1 MFRRIGTTVVR
12 HPVWTIVAWLIA
24 AVAIVATAPSLP
36 SNSDESSFLPKSY
49 ESIKAADL
57 QQKAF
62 PSAFTPSAI
71 ALYQRTDGGKL
82 TAADKQDVARI
93 TTELGNKH
101 IDQVQKVVPGQPS
114 KDGRYDLTLV
124 QMDSKNAGQP
134 KQADAAKV
142 LRDDVKELARG
153 THLDVKLGGS
163 AAQALDQQDSSKRGQ
178 ALIGIGTFVI
188 ILVTLLIIFR
198 APILAFLPL
207 VLIGLVSAIA
217 NGLIA
222 YATKLFDLQANS
234 SISSI
239 LIVVLFGVGTDYFL
253 FLMFRYR
260 ERLRA
265 GDEPKE
271 AMINAVGR
279 VGEAIASAAGA
290 VIIAFL
296 ALVLSTLGFLK
307 QMGPALAIAVAATL
321 VAGLTLI
328 PAVVSLIGPKV
339 FWPSKSWQKEPEN
352 ARFAALGRSV
362 QRRPALTAGASGLVL
377 IALSLGIFGYNA
389 TFDLA
394 SGSMPKT
401 KESMVVQD
409 QMQKAYSAGAA
420 APTDVYLSSTDG
432 KPLDKAAFDA
442 YASKLGTVDG
452 VASARMTQVN
462 QDGSTADFTVTL
474 KYEASTDKAIDTVGR
489 VRDVAHADAPDGTT
503 AVVGGMSSIYKDID
517 AAVNHDY
524 KTVFPVAAVLIMVI
538 LGLLL
543 RSVVAP
549 WYLMAS
555 VGLGFGATLGATV
568 WIFQKGQGHSG
579 LMFMLPVIMYLF
591 VVAIGTDYNILM
603 IARLREEAREGR
615 EPREAAGM
623 ALRHAG
629 PTVAAAGFILA
640 ATFATMMLAGNSL
653 LTEMGFAVSFGI
665 AVAAFVMAMF
675 FTPSLTALIGH
686 AAWWP
691 GHGDRAEAAPAGAAA
706 GVGGSV
712 SAPGGERDSV
722 AHHAAGRGN

>member
-1 MFRRIGTTVVR
+1 MFRSIGNTVVR

-49 ESIKAADL
+49 ESIKAAEL
-57 QQKAF
+57 QERAF

-82 TAADKQDVARI
+82 TADDRKDVGRI
-93 TTELGNKH
+93 TTELGKKH

-114 KDGRYDLTLV
+114 KDGKYTMTLV
-124 QMDSKNAGQP
+124 QMDSKKAGQP
-134 KQADAAKV
+134 EQADAAKE
-142 LRDDVKELARG
+142 LRDAVKALTKGTDLEAR
-153 THLDVKLGGS
+153 LGGS
-163 AAQALDQQDSSKRGQ
+163 AAQALDQQDSSKRGE

-198 APILAFLPL
+198 APILAMLPL
-207 VLIGLVSAIA
+207 ILIGVVSAIA

-234 SISSI
+234 SVSSI

-265 GDEPKE
+265 GDEPKQ
-271 AMINAVGR
+271 AMVNAVAR

-307 QMGPALAIAVAATL
+307 QMGPALAIAVAVTL

-339 FWPSKSWQKEPEN
+339 FWPSKSWQREPEN
-352 ARFAALGRSV
+352 ARFAALGRGV
-362 QRRPALTAGASGLVL
+362 RRRPGLTAALSGLVL
-377 IALSLGIFGYNA
+377 VVLSLGTLGFNA

-409 QMQKAYSAGAA
+409 EMQKAYSAGAA
-420 APTDVYLSSTDG
+420 APTDVYLSREDG
-432 KPLDKAAFDA
+432 KPLDKASFDA
-442 YASKLGTVDG
+442 YAKKLGAVDG
-452 VASARMTQVN
+452 VNSARMTQVSE
-462 QDGSTADFTVTL
+462 DGATADFTVTL
-474 KYEASTDKAIDTVGR
+474 KYDAAADKAIDTVGD
-489 VRDVAHADAPDGTT
+489 VRDVAHSAAPEGTS
-503 AVVGGMSSIYKDID
+503 ALVGGMSSIYKDID
-517 AAVNHDY
+517 TAVNHDY
-524 KTVFPVAAVLIMVI
+524 RTVFPVAALLIMVI

-568 WIFQKGQGHSG
+568 LIFQNGQGHSG

-615 EPREAAGM
+615 DPREAAGM
-623 ALRHAG
+623 ALRYAG

-640 ATFATMMLAGNSL
+640 ATFATMMLAGNAL

-665 AVAAFVMAMF
+665 AIAAFVMSMF

-691 GHGDRAEAAPAGAAA
+691 GHGDRSEAESDTATAAA
-706 GVGGSV
+706 GE
-712 SAPGGERDSV
+712 ERTAVTPDPSG
-722 AHHAAGRGN
+722 HGH

>member
-1 MFRRIGTTVVR
+1 MFRRIGNAVVR
-12 HPVWTIVAWLIA
+12 HPIWTIVAWLIA
-24 AVAIVATAPSLP
+24 AVAIVATAPGLP

-82 TAADKQDVARI
+82 TAADQKDVARI
-93 TTELGNKH
+93 TTELGKKH
-101 IDQVQKVVPGQPS
+101 IDQVQKVVPGPPS
-114 KDGRYDLTLV
+114 KDGKYTMTLV

-134 KQADAAKV
+134 KQADAAKE
-142 LRDDVKELARG
+142 LREQAKELAKG

-163 AAQALDQQDSSKRGQ
+163 AAQALDQQDSSKRGE

-198 APILAFLPL
+198 APILAVLPL
-207 VLIGLVSAIA
+207 VLIGLVSAVA

-222 YATKLFDLQANS
+222 YATKLFGLQANS

-253 FLMFRYR
+253 FLIFRYR
-260 ERLRA
+260 ESLRA
-265 GDEPKE
+265 GDEPKQ
-271 AMINAVGR
+271 AMINAVDR

-307 QMGPALAIAVAATL
+307 QMGPALAIAVGATL

-339 FWPSKSWQKEPEN
+339 FWPSKSWQKEPQN
-352 ARFAALGRSV
+352 ARFAALGRGV
-362 QRRPALTAGASGLVL
+362 QRRPALTAIASGLVL
-377 IALSLGIFGYNA
+377 LVLSIGTLGYKA

-394 SGSMPKT
+394 SGSMPET

-409 QMQKAYSAGAA
+409 RMQQAYSAGAA

-432 KPLDKAAFDA
+432 KQLDGSRFKE
-442 YASKLGTVDG
+442 YARKLGEVDG
-452 VASARMTQVN
+452 VASARMTQLN
-462 QDGSTADFTVTL
+462 KEGTTADFTVTL
-474 KYEASTDKAIDTVGR
+474 KYEASTDKAIDAVGR
-489 VRDVAHADAPDGTT
+489 VRDVAHSAAPDGTE
-503 AVVGGMSSIYKDID
+503 ALVGGMSSIYKDID

-524 KTVFPVAAVLIMVI
+524 RTVFPVAAVLIMII

-549 WYLMAS
+549 WYLIAS

-568 WIFQKGQGHSG
+568 WIFQNGQGHSG

-603 IARLREEAREGR
+603 IARLREEARAGR
-615 EPREAAGM
+615 NPREAAGM

-653 LTEMGFAVSFGI
+653 LSEMGFAVSFGI
-665 AVAAFVMAMF
+665 VVAAFVMAMF

-691 GHGDRAEAAPAGAAA
+691 GHGDRAETPGAAA
-706 GVGGSV
+706 AGSGTV
-712 SAPGGERDSV
+712 RHAEDRDTT
-722 AHHAAGRGN
+722 AHDPAGRRG